1 MTRPGGGPP
10 RRGHIKSRNGCET
23 CKRRHIRCDEGFPQC
38 SNCTKHKSRCP
49 YNDMQG
55 SPDRA
60 ATPDEPDLMWTP
72 QITTDIT
79 EWQRTRTFPFP
90 FLGDYPIIEP
100 QFYSVED
107 LRLIYHLAALYHQ
120 LAGMEANNLTLWTRH
135 IPTQVIHTY

>member
-1 MTRPGGGPP
+1 MQDSPG
-10 RRGHIKSRNGCET
+10 
-23 CKRRHIRCDEGFPQC
+23 
-38 SNCTKHKSRCP
+38 
-49 YNDMQG
+49 
-55 SPDRA
+55 RA

-90 FLGDYPIIEP
+90 FLGDCLVIEP

-120 LAGMEANNLTLWTRH
+120 LAAMEANSLTLWTRH
-135 IPTQVIHTY
+135 IPTQVEYTSIIETRP